1 MRVYDTETSK
11 KNRKS
16 FSWCQFKLQNE
27 AVERENIEKFEASTA
42 AVPQSTVSLLP
53 SPVNIIFEES
63 HL

>member
-1 MRVYDTETSK
+1 MRVYDTENDIK
-11 KNRKS
+11 KYRKS
-16 FSWCQFKLQNE
+16 FSWFQFKLQNE

-53 SPVNIIFEES
+53 SPVIFEES